1 MKKFLV
7 IFLALIISTIGLAL
21 NSYAQPKPQHGGI
34 LRIITPASHAT
45 FYMVEG
51 GPQDL
56 SAMFP
61 GAEALMQ
68 YTARNELTP
77 HLAKSVD
84 IDEKNLTITFHLRN
98 GIKFHDGSDLD
109 AENVAWSFNFMKEKK
124 RLQYGDKL
132 KSVEILDDYTVRLH
146 LTEYN
151 NMLIHSFG
159 WHYPLPKK
167 VYTTKDK
174 DWLRSNFVG
183 TGPFKL
189 VEWKRDSH
197 IKWERNKDYWQ
208 KGRPYLNGL
217 EFRYIPDPV
226 TASSMMQ
233 AKEADMWTGAP
244 VKDQADLEKKGFI
257 RRYGYC
263 AFPAII
269 YPNTSDPNRPTGKQK
284 VREAIEYG
292 LDKAAIARAL
302 GFGYYSPMKMVAPE
316 GDWGYDPNYP
326 GRPYDPEKAKKLL
339 AEAGY
344 PNGLKLKLLVFVP
357 WAGGNQAS
365 AEAIKAYLSEVGIN
379 IDIDIADPGR
389 YFGSIWGTGWEDLSL
404 GITGLDPTY
413 LVTFQRWFSHDPATN
428 LVSFKRSPELIV
440 LSKESITYS
449 KEADQIAVTKKL
461 VRLMADEA
469 CMIPLWK
476 APTAYMVQPYV
487 HSTYLDAG
495 VIAWSIFDDWMEKH

>member
-1 MKKFLV
+1 MKKFLIVFLIV
-7 IFLALIISTIGLAL
+7 IFSTLGLIS
-21 NSYAQPKPQHGGI
+21 NSFSQPKPQQSGI
-34 LRIITPASHAT
+34 LRVVQPASHAT
-45 FYMVEG
+45 FYMPEG
-51 GPQDL
+51 GPQDITG
-56 SAMFP
+56 MFP
-61 GAEALMQ
+61 GVEALMQ
-68 YTARNELTP
+68 YTARRELTP
-77 HLAKSVD
+77 FLAQSVD
-84 IDEKNLTITFHLRN
+84 IDEKNLTITFHLRK
-98 GIKFHDGSDLD
+98 GIKFHDGSDLNAD
-109 AENVAWSFNFMKEKK
+109 NVAWSFNFAKEMK

-132 KSVEILDDYTVRLH
+132 KSVEILDDYTVRLR

-151 NMLIHSFG
+151 NQLIHSFG
-159 WHYPLPKK
+159 WQFQMSKK
-167 VYTTKDK
+167 AYTTHDK

-208 KGRPYLNGL
+208 KGRPYLDGI
-217 EFRYIPDPV
+217 EIRYIPDPV
-226 TASSMMQ
+226 TTSAMMQ

-244 VKDQADLEKKGFI
+244 VKDQADLEKKGFV

-269 YPNTSDPNRPTGKQK
+269 YPNTTDPNRPTGKQK

-292 LDKAAIARAL
+292 LDKVAMSKAL
-302 GFGYYSPMKMVAPE
+302 GFGYYTPMKMVAPE
-316 GDWGYDPNYP
+316 GEWGYDPNYP
-326 GRPYDPEKAKKLL
+326 GRPYDPAKAKQLL

-344 PNGLKLKLLVFVP
+344 PNGLKLKLLVFVG
-357 WAGGNQAS
+357 WGGGNQA

-379 IDIDIADPGR
+379 IEIDIADPGR
-389 YFGSIWGTGWEDLSL
+389 YFGSIWRTGWEDLAL
-404 GITGLDPTY
+404 GMTGLDPNY

-428 LVSFKRSPELIV
+428 LVSFKRSPELIA
-440 LSKESITYS
+440 LSKESIAYS

-495 VIAWSIFDDWMEKH
+495 VIAWSIYDDWKEKH

>member
-1 MKKFLV
+1 MKKLQ
-7 IFLALIISTIGLAL
+7 IIALIVFVLIVGLVF
-21 NSYAQPKPQHGGI
+21 NSFAQQKPQYGGI
-34 LRIITPASHAT
+34 LRVITPTSHRT
-45 FYMVEG
+45 FYMPEG

-56 SAMFP
+56 TAMFP
-61 GAEALMQ
+61 AVEALME
-68 YTARNELTP
+68 YTSRRELKP
-77 HLAKSVD
+77 FLAQSVD
-84 IDEKNLTITFHLRN
+84 IDERKLTITFHLRK
-98 GIKFHDGSDLD
+98 GIKFHDGSDLN
-109 AENVAWSFNFMKEKK
+109 AENVAWGFNFAKEMK

-151 NMLIHSFG
+151 NQLIHSFG
-159 WHYPLPKK
+159 WQFQMSKK
-167 VYTTKDK
+167 AYTTHDK

-189 VEWKRDSH
+189 VEWKRDRH

-208 KGRPYLNGL
+208 KGRPYLDGI
-217 EFRYIPDPV
+217 EIGYIPDPV
-226 TASSMMQ
+226 TASAMMQ

-292 LDKAAIARAL
+292 LDKAAIAKAI
-302 GFGYYSPMKMVAPE
+302 GFGYYTPMKMVAPE
-316 GDWGYDPNYP
+316 GEWGYDPDYK
-326 GRPYDPEKAKKLL
+326 GRPYDPAKAKQLL

-344 PNGLKLKLLVFVP
+344 PNGLKLKLLVFVA
-357 WAGGNQAS
+357 WGGGNQA
-365 AEAIKAYLSEVGIN
+365 AEAIKAYLGDVGIN

-389 YFGSIWGTGWEDLSL
+389 YFGSIWRTGWEDLAL
-404 GITGLDPTY
+404 GMTGLDPTY

-428 LVSFKRSPELIV
+428 LVSFKRSPELIA

-449 KEADQIAVTKKL
+449 KEADQMAVTKKL

-495 VIAWSIFDDWMEKH
+495 VIAWSIYDDWMEKH

>member
-1 MKKFLV
+1 MKKLLT
-7 IFLALIISTIGLAL
+7 IALIVFVSTVGLVF
-21 NSYAQPKPQHGGI
+21 NGFGQPKPQQGGI
-34 LRIITPASHAT
+34 LRIVQPASHAT
-45 FYMVEG
+45 FYMPEG
-51 GPQDL
+51 GPQDITG
-56 SAMFP
+56 MFP
-61 GAEALMQ
+61 GVEALMQ
-68 YTARNELTP
+68 YTARRELTP
-77 HLAKSVD
+77 FLAQSVD
-84 IDEKNLTITFHLRN
+84 IDERNLTITFHVRK
-98 GIKFHDGSDLD
+98 GIKFHDGSDLNAD
-109 AENVAWSFNFMKEKK
+109 NVAWGFNFAKEMK

-151 NMLIHSFG
+151 NQLIHSFG
-159 WHYPLPKK
+159 WQFQMSKK
-167 VYTTKDK
+167 AYTTKDK

-208 KGRPYLNGL
+208 KGRPYLDGI
-217 EFRYIPDPV
+217 EIRYIPDPV
-226 TASSMMQ
+226 TASAMMQ

-292 LDKAAIARAL
+292 LDKTAMAKAL
-302 GFGYYSPMKMVAPE
+302 GFGYFTPMKMVAPE
-316 GDWGYDPNYP
+316 GEWGYDPDYK
-326 GRPYDPEKAKKLL
+326 GRPYDPAEAKQLL

-344 PNGLKLKLLVFVP
+344 PNGLKLKLLVFVG
-357 WAGGNQAS
+357 WGGGNQA

-389 YFGSIWGTGWEDLSL
+389 YFGSIWRTGWEDLAL
-404 GITGLDPTY
+404 GMTGLDPTY

-428 LVSFKRSPELIV
+428 LVSFKRSPELIA

-495 VIAWSIFDDWMEKH
+495 VIAWSIYDDWMEKH